1 MMETPDTLFD
11 SIARLLPV
19 ADREHFFRRMAHLR
33 DLSPNDDMLQIA
45 EAMGFLALLI
55 RQAPP
60 EIASERAKL
69 EALFQDTLAAIKLV
83 NDSALAHRRDLE
95 QRIENLPAAVAL
107 ALNPQNVA
115 TLLCESLRQQFYET
129 GLPALAETIA
139 SQTQTLRK
147 TTSDFAKVFESFS
160 DPECGATARVHRA
173 MTCMHGDLNSAANRV
188 RALTNALGKD
198 LRRAIFLLCT
208 GALVVGFFL
217 GKFYC
222 Q

>member
-1 MMETPDTLFD
+1 MIDPPDTLFD

-60 EIASERAKL
+60 EIANERAKL
-69 EALFQDTLAAIKLV
+69 EALFQDALGTLKHV
-83 NDSALAHRRDLE
+83 NDSALAHHRDLE
-95 QRIENLPAAVAL
+95 RRLENLPAAVAL
-107 ALNPQNVA
+107 SLSPQNIA
-115 TLLCESLRQQFYET
+115 ALLSESLRQQFQET
-129 GLPALAETIA
+129 GLPALAETVA
-139 SQTQTLRK
+139 VHTQTLRK
-147 TTSDFAKVFESFS
+147 ATSDFAKAFESFS

-173 MTCMHGDLNSAANRV
+173 MTCVHGDLDSAANRV

-217 GKFYC
+217 GKFYG